1 MEAVKAYYDGQVF
14 TPEGPVK
21 LTSDQGSANTTEIL
35 SFAADEREQ
44 GAVLSA
50 ESFGMWADRQ
60 DMDDVESYVRNL
72 RRGRKLC

>member
-1 MEAVKAYYDGQVF
+1 MEAVKAYYDGRVF
-14 TPEGPVK
+14 TPVEPVK
-21 LTSDQGSANTTEIL
+21 LAKNTTVIL

-44 GAVLSA
+44 GAALSA

>member
-1 MEAVKAYYDGQVF
+1 MEAVKAYYDGVGF
-14 TPEGPVK
+14 TPECPVK
-21 LTSDQGSANTTEIL
+21 LPSDRITGTPLFE
-35 SFAADEREQ
+35 ADERKQ

-72 RRGRKLC
+72 RRGRKRC

>member
-1 MEAVKAYYDGQVF
+1 MEAVKAYYDGRVF
-14 TPEGPVK
+14 TPEGPVE
-21 LTSDQGSANTTEIL
+21 LTSDQRSANTTVIL

-44 GAVLSA
+44 GAALSA

-72 RRGRKLC
+72 RRGRKRC